1 MAGDERAPGTVI
13 DTVTVGGSTLEVRIA
28 QTSDGPALLALY
40 QRLSPDDLRKRFFS
54 GFQPEQDFIDSWID
68 RSRQG
73 GVVLVVVEPERNDEH
88 DRGDDNIGERIV
100 ADAGYVPIASDVGE
114 LAITIDADHRG
125 WLGPYLLDLLVEQ
138 AHLDGIANLEAE
150 VLTSNCSMIALLR
163 ARGCAF
169 IPSDDPSLARL
180 MIGTAGPT
188 PVWPADAPHP
198 RVLVEGSTGS
208 WAGARAAAKAGISV
222 MVCPGPDRGRTHRC
236 PLLADQ
242 RCPLVDEADA
252 VVVALP
258 VDATS
263 TTEVLERHQ
272 HDRSK
277 QPLAVST
284 RLRRAYGEIAGRV
297 GFDVDGGITAS
308 EAIDALAD
316 AINQASDDGNPTAQ
330 EERDSK

>member
-1 MAGDERAPGTVI
+1 MSGDDRAPGAVI
-13 DTVTVGGSTLEVRIA
+13 DTVTVAGSVLQVRIA
-28 QTSDGPALLALY
+28 QASDGPALLALY

-54 GFQPEQDFIDSWID
+54 GFHPEQEFIDSWID

-73 GVVLVVVEPERNDEH
+73 GIVLVVAEPDHADEH
-88 DRGDDNIGERIV
+88 GHERIV
-100 ADAGYVPIASDVGE
+100 ADAGYVPISSDVAE

-138 AHLDGIANLEAE
+138 ARIDGIANLEAE
-150 VLTSNCSMIALLR
+150 VLSSNCSMIALLR

-180 MIGTAGPT
+180 MIGTAGST

-208 WAGARAAAKAGISV
+208 WAGARAAAQAGVSV
-222 MVCPGPDRGRTHRC
+222 MVCPGPERGRTHRC

-242 RCPLVDEADA
+242 RCPLLDEADA

-258 VDATS
+258 VDAAS
-263 TTEVLERHQ
+263 TAEVLERHAG
-272 HDRSK
+272 DRSA

-284 RLRRAYGEIAGRV
+284 RLRTAYGEVAGRV
-297 GFDVDGGITAS
+297 GFEVDGGISGA
-308 EAIDALAD
+308 EALDALSD
-316 AINQASDDGNPTAQ
+316 AIATTRDEQHDEPTAQ
-330 EERDSK
+330 EERDSR